1 MTKQTSERPW
11 HLRAARARDVVSIH
25 ALICELAAYERAA
38 QEVVVTPEDLRTHG
52 YGDRPRFMAWVVV
65 EGPAPVDGQP
75 RESEEVFGCALA
87 YEKYSTWKG
96 PCLFLEDL
104 IVRESQRGRGAG
116 KALFEAVAAQAAR
129 AGFLRMEWQVLDWNA
144 PSIAFYEGLGAEL
157 DPTWINGK
165 LTGEALARYARMPI
179 PR

>member
-11 HLRAARARDVVSIH
+11 HLRAAQARDVVSIH

-38 QEVVVTPEDLRTHG
+38 QEVVVTPEDLRAHG
-52 YGDRPRFMAWVVV
+52 FGDRPRFQAWVTV
-65 EGPAPVDGQP
+65 EGSAPADGQP
-75 RESEEVFGCALA
+75 RESEDVFGCALA

-116 KALFEAVAAQAAR
+116 KALFEAVAAHAAR
-129 AGFLRMEWQVLDWNA
+129 AAFRRMEWQVLDWNA

-165 LTGEALARYARMPI
+165 LTGEALARYAPMPI